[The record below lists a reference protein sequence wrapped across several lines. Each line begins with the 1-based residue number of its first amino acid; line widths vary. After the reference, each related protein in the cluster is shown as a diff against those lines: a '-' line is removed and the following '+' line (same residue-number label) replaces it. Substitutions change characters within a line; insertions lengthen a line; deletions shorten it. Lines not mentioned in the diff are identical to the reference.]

1 MEVYRCL
8 ASGRLSPAE
17 AALISP
23 PAVAYTGI
31 IDAIQRREWFVT
43 IVAANTII
51 ANFTPILL
59 ANVPFNPSQTYT
71 THLVCAWTTVA
82 FLAMMILT
90 LMYGAV
96 FIGHPKMT
104 MDPSTLV
111 GRVYQ
116 LYDLGLLDDGQEKR
130 DVDEMALDAGGKGYS
145 LWKAASFFGEEKARV
160 IWGRKNNVARGE
172 DGSQ

>member
-17 AALISP
+17 AAQISP

-43 IVAANTII
+43 VVAANTII
-51 ANFTPILL
+51 ANFSPILL

-71 THLVCAWTTVA
+71 TRLVCAWTTVA
-82 FLAMMILT
+82 FLAVMILT
-90 LMYGAV
+90 LIYGAV

-111 GRVYQ
+111 GRAYQ
-116 LYDLGLLDDGQEKR
+116 VYDLGLLDGQEKR
-130 DVDEMALDAGGKGYS
+130 DVDEMALDAVGKGYS

-160 IWGRKNNVARGE
+160 IWGRKNNGASGE